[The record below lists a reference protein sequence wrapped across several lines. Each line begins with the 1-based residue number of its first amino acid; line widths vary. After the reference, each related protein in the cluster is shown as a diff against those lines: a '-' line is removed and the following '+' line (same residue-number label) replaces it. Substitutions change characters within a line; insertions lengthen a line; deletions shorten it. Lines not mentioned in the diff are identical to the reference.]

1 MNKLKR
7 LGGRMRWK
15 DMEAGTGMIE
25 HAVYS
30 DGLLVGLPADTWD
43 LILLMRNF
51 RRKNYFLIRFHVC
64 HDTEVK
70 KHFLFVMMYNWLM
83 VKDSMWQ

>member
-25 HAVYS
+25 HAVRY
-30 DGLLVGLPADTWD
+30 DRARC
-43 LILLMRNF
+43 IF
-51 RRKNYFLIRFHVC
+51 
-64 HDTEVK
+64 
-70 KHFLFVMMYNWLM
+70 
-83 VKDSMWQ
+83 